1 MQLPTLIMNELR
13 MLWNQFKRTIT
24 SPSMLGFYL
33 ITFVGG
39 FIITSI
45 LGTLISFSALFVGVA
60 EAIEELISPSDIFA
74 ALGFLTVSSII
85 AGYVGVGPASVWE
98 KEDESI
104 TMPAPIHPY
113 QLFISRYTRRVI
125 RKVGYVL
132 LALLVFLPLIES
144 ALILVNS
151 AIMFVIGTIL
161 LLETNYFLGSIAAY
175 IRLKL
180 NSMFQTRL
188 RHIALGVLVIAAYL
202 PSSSLLSGNVL
213 IQISIP
219 ANVFGLLVMQLSY
232 IHAPGLAPFH
242 FLVLILIGASIAF
255 LFLVNLIDRRFYD
268 VFAGAVTRQRSESKI
283 AKKIRG
289 DVDFSDS
296 KIEDPL
302 GWIVLKDFWS
312 KMRSLVQFW
321 KYIYVIIGS
330 AFAVYLNLLQPTWL
344 PPLQLPP
351 ELSQSLTPAFL
362 LVLALVAQLV
372 SLPALLA
379 FVDEREN
386 IYLLKA
392 SPFRSSDIVLAKYSL
407 SLLEIGLSSL
417 PILGFLLYFFRAP
430 GSAFIITLA
439 GPMMAIFAATGIMT
453 GAYVPVFTN
462 NPQNPPVPIAFSFP
476 AINLGL
482 GVLIAV
488 VASNYAES
496 IMLLFLLP
504 SITIFLV
511 FGFLWLSMNA
521 LNSYK

>member
-1 MQLPTLIMNELR
+1 MQLPTLIMNEFR
-13 MLWNQFKRTIT
+13 MLWNQFKRTVT

-45 LGTLISFSALFVGVA
+45 LSTLISFSPLFVGVA

-113 QLFISRYTRRVI
+113 QLFISRYIRRVI

-144 ALILVNS
+144 ALILVNA
-151 AIMFVIGTIL
+151 AIMLVIGIIL
-161 LLETNYFLGSIAAY
+161 FLETNYFLGSIAAY

-188 RHIALGVLVIAAYL
+188 RYLGLVGLAVIAYL
-202 PSSSLLSGNVL
+202 PSSSFLSNNILL
-213 IQISIP
+213 QISIP
-219 ANVFGLLVMQLSY
+219 ANIFGLLVMQLSHV
-232 IHAPGLAPFH
+232 HAPGLPAYN
-242 FLVLILIGASIAF
+242 FLVLSLIGASIAF
-255 LFLVNLIDRRFYD
+255 LFLVNLIDRNFYD
-268 VFAGAVTRQRSESKI
+268 VFAGAVTRQRSESKV
-283 AKKIRG
+283 ASKIRG
-289 DVDFSDS
+289 EVDFSAS
-296 KIEDPL
+296 SIQDPL
-302 GWIVLKDFWS
+302 GWIILKDFWS
-312 KMRSLVQFW
+312 RMRSPIQFW

-330 AFAVYLNLLQPTWL
+330 GFAIYLNIFQPTWL

-351 ELSQSLTPAFL
+351 ELNRSLTPAFL
-362 LVLALVAQLV
+362 LVLALTAQLV

-392 SPFRSSDIVLAKYSL
+392 SPFRSSDIVLAKYTL

-439 GPMMAIFAATGIMT
+439 GPMIAVFAATGIMT

-462 NPQNPPVPIAFSFP
+462 TPENPPVPIAFSFP

-482 GVLIAV
+482 GVLIAL
-488 VASNYAES
+488 VASNYAEN
-496 IMLLFLLP
+496 ILLLFLLP
-504 SITIFLV
+504 ALTIFLV
-511 FGFLWLSMNA
+511 FGFLRLSMNA